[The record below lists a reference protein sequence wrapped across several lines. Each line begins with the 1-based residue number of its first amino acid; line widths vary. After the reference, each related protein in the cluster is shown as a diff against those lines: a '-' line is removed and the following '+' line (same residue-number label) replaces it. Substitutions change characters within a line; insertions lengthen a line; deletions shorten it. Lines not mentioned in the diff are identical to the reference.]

1 MDYAPRPPQL
11 FFMYYLHDTTVENGC
26 LRCIPRSHYT
36 HNPLHEVLEN
46 PHNADYS
53 RAEDPTAVPYATRE
67 DEVDV
72 MVKAGDLVMGDSR
85 MLHAAHANN
94 SDRRR
99 TVITLWI
106 QPDYDGLPLKTQA
119 QMLMKTHRIPE
130 EWSQAQ
136 QARLRAMLPDSHWE
150 AAGHGDVEAL
160 VEREGF
166 DCSRQLYRRR
176 EQP

>member
-1 MDYAPRPPQL
+1 MAVVSNDKQNSNAYGIDEAVKQAVNVS
-11 FFMYYLHDTTVENGC
+11 DAAQ
-26 LRCIPRSHYT
+26 
-36 HNPLHEVLEN
+36 LEN
-46 PHNADYS
+46 NFL
-53 RAEDPTAVPYATRE
+53 TL
-67 DEVDV
+67 
-72 MVKAGDLVMGDSR
+72 MVAQ
-85 MLHAAHANN
+85 
-94 SDRRR
+94 
-99 TVITLWI
+99 I
-106 QPDYDGLPLKTQA
+106 QNQA

-130 EWSQAQ
+130 EWSGAQ